1 MFDLFFGIVFFFLS
15 NSSDIRSNKR
25 GKKGDEKFLIEKLS
39 RGPIWRQKN
48 GIFFFFHARK
58 FSRLATYY
66 VTYIRASN
74 DTHH

>member
-1 MFDLFFGIVFFFLS
+1 MFDLFFGIVFFLS

-48 GIFFFFHARK
+48 GIFFLFFHARK
-58 FSRLATYY
+58 FSRLTTYY